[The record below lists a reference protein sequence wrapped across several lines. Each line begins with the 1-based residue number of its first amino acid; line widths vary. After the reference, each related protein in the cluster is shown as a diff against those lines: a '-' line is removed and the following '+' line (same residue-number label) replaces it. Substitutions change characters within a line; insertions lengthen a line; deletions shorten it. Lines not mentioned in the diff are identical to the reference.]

1 VKLNIPKKQTNKQ
14 TNNRTDLKK
23 YEELD
28 MQIMWSLVIMIS
40 FSLPEY
46 VPNSSKRD
54 MRIEHLINS
63 VKMTPGNLILRYK
76 ETDTKFNIYSKEIYC
91 QEG

>member
-1 VKLNIPKKQTNKQ
+1 
-14 TNNRTDLKK
+14 
-23 YEELD
+23 

-54 MRIEHLINS
+54 MRIEHVINS

-76 ETDTKFNIYSKEIYC
+76 ETDTNLTYIAKKFIVKKDK
-91 QEG
+91 

>member
-1 VKLNIPKKQTNKQ
+1 M
-14 TNNRTDLKK
+14 

-54 MRIEHLINS
+54 MRFEHVINS

-76 ETDTKFNIYSKEIYC
+76 KTDTKFNINGKEIYS
-91 QEG
+91 QEE

>member
-14 TNNRTDLKK
+14 TTGQIKKK

-54 MRIEHLINS
+54 MRIEHVINS

-76 ETDTKFNIYSKEIYC
+76 ETDTKLHI
-91 QEG
+91 